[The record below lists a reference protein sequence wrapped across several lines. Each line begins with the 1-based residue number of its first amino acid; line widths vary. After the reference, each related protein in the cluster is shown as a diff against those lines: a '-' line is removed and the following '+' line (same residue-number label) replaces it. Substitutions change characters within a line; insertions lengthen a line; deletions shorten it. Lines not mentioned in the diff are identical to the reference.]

1 MNLRQYL
8 YNTGH
13 HGVAQFWKLVEISL
27 LYCWELD
34 CENNNHKQSRGAE
47 NKSIAQSWLSY
58 STKRPWVDMYLDM
71 KSDKSRCQVVNGFEL
86 ARPGYQSRL
95 STALVADH
103 HHPHLPLLHHHLT
116 FTADFLV
123 GMSQVL
129 FFYISSLFS
138 SSLDSK
144 LKYLIF
150 TSVLASVFTEV
161 TSHFV

>member
-1 MNLRQYL
+1 
-8 YNTGH
+8 
-13 HGVAQFWKLVEISL
+13 
-27 LYCWELD
+27 
-34 CENNNHKQSRGAE
+34 
-47 NKSIAQSWLSY
+47 
-58 STKRPWVDMYLDM
+58 MYLDM

-103 HHPHLPLLHHHLT
+103 HHPHLPLLHHRLT

-123 GMSQVL
+123 GMSQAL
-129 FFYISSLFS
+129 SSLFS

-150 TSVLASVFTEV
+150 TIVIASVYTEITFYV
-161 TSHFV
+161 L